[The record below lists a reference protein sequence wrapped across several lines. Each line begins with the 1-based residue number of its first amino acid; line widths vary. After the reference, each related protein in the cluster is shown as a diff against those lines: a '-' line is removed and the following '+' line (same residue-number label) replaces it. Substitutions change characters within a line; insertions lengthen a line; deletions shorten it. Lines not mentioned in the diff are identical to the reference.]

1 MVDVDVLIAGRR
13 PRRPRDRQH
22 TRLVFHLGAPSACSN
37 AGPAPGWKAAPT
49 TAGSFMLASTTRP
62 ARSRGRLCIEGH
74 YLLYEFC
81 RTYGVPHIRCGK
93 LIVAADEAGA
103 ATLEGLARR
112 GQANGVEHLTLV
124 DQDFVRQ
131 REPHV
136 RARAALWSPNSG
148 SVEAEALVRTL
159 AKLCDDRGVVTLLHT
174 AAIRGEP
181 AASGIEVSTERETI
195 FARAVVN
202 AAGLHADELSAAL
215 GGEPFTIYPCRGE
228 YAELAPAKRHLV
240 NGLVYP
246 LPDPSGHG
254 LGVHLTKTTWGT
266 VPIGPTSRY
275 QAAKDDYEHDRLPLD
290 AFYEPTRAL
299 LPGIHPEDL
308 RPGGTGIRPTLH
320 PPEQSFADFLIAR
333 NTNCSRLVH
342 AAGIDSP
349 GLTACLAIGRMVA
362 GLVEDIL

>member
-1 MVDVDVLIAGRR
+1 MVDVDVLIAGGGLVGLATASTLASSSSGRTICLLERR
-13 PRRPRDRQH
+13 PRPGMESSTH
-22 TRLVFHLGAPSACSN
+22 NSGVVH
-37 AGPAPGWKAAPT
+37 AGIYYPPGSLK
-49 TAGSFMLASTTRP
+49 
-62 ARSRGRLCIEGH
+62 GRLCVEGH

-148 SVEAEALVRTL
+148 SVEAEVLVRTL

-333 NTNCSRLVH
+333 DTNCSRLVH

>member
-1 MVDVDVLIAGRR
+1 MADVDVLIAGGGLVGLATASTLASSSSGRTVCLLERR
-13 PRRPRDRQH
+13 PRPGMESSTH
-22 TRLVFHLGAPSACSN
+22 NSGVIH
-37 AGPAPGWKAAPT
+37 AGIYYPPGSLK
-49 TAGSFMLASTTRP
+49 
-62 ARSRGRLCIEGH
+62 GRLCVEGH

-81 RTYGVPHIRCGK
+81 RTHGVPHVRCGK
-93 LIVAADEAGA
+93 LIVAADEAETS
-103 ATLEGLARR
+103 TLEGLARQ
-112 GQANGVEHLTLV
+112 GQANGVEHLKLV
-124 DQDFVRQ
+124 DQDFVRH

-159 AKLCDDRGVVTLLHT
+159 AKLCDDRGVVTLFHT

-181 AASGIEVSTERETI
+181 AARGIEINTERETI

-215 GGEPFTIYPCRGE
+215 GGELFTIYPCRGE

-266 VPIGPTSRY
+266 VPIGPTSQY
-275 QAAKDDYEHDRLPLD
+275 QAAKDDYEHYRLPLN

-299 LPGIHPEDL
+299 LPGIQPEDL

-320 PPEQSFADFLIAR
+320 PPEQSFADFLIAHD
-333 NTNCSRLVH
+333 TNCPRLVH

-349 GLTACLAIGRMVA
+349 GLTACLAIARMVA
-362 GLVEDIL
+362 GLVEEML